1 MKIELTRPVTGMAQM
16 IRHAEKLK
24 ILFFM
29 LLALDLSSCR
39 EKPVE
44 EAVLV
49 ISASE
54 LPAPAE
60 GGEATV
66 QITSDQKWSIASI
79 NQLWVNAAILG
90 GVPGVPVNVKFTFDK
105 NTTAT
110 VRTATVAVVS
120 GSTRETITIVQ

>member
-1 MKIELTRPVTGMAQM
+1 MKPELTKPVTGMAQM
-16 IRHAEKLK
+16 RWYTGRMM
-24 ILFFM
+24 ILFSL
-29 LLALDLSSCR
+29 LLALSLSSCG

-54 LPAPAE
+54 LSAPAE

-79 NQLWVNAAILG
+79 DQLWVNAAILG

-105 NTTAT
+105 NSTFILRLLTS
-110 VRTATVAVVS
+110 VRS
-120 GSTRETITIVQ
+120 IFRWI